1 MTWLQFRI
9 AALNRDG
16 SKTYMHFR
24 AFINSFSD
32 NYGSSWDSISYM
44 GRGEDLYKYS
54 KFTRALTVGFTV
66 AAQSK
71 EELIPQYKK
80 LNYLASTL
88 APDYGTSGYMGGVIT
103 TLTLGGWLYE
113 QPGFITSLSLTPPQ
127 ESPWEIGIDTKGE
140 PINPDVKEL
149 PHIINVEMSFTPIHR
164 FIPQLQKGKD
174 PFQKD
179 ENGPSRFIALQ
190 DGKENNYS

>member
-1 MTWLQFRI
+1 
-9 AALNRDG
+9 
-16 SKTYMHFR
+16 MHFR
-24 AFINSFSD
+24 AFINSFND

-44 GRGEDLYKYS
+44 GRGEDLFKYS
-54 KFTRALTVGFTV
+54 KFTREISVGFTV

-113 QPGFITSLSLTPPQ
+113 QPGFITSLGLTPPQ
-127 ESPWEIGIDTKGE
+127 ESPWEIGIDTNGNSDSK
-140 PINPDVKEL
+140 VKEL
-149 PHIINVEMSFTPIHR
+149 PHIINVEMSFTPIHQ
-164 FIPQLQKGKD
+164 FKPQLQTLDG
-174 PFQKD
+174 
-179 ENGPSRFIALQ
+179 EGPSRFIALANAPYNP
-190 DGKENNYS
+190 DPNDNTNYTGE